1 MHLNTKCFN
10 IIEKVILKIEMRS
23 ETRMGLLIM
32 KR

>member
-10 IIEKVILKIEMRS
+10 IIKKVILKIEMRS